1 MIKESCNLLGQEL
14 FGTWLA
20 KQNFLIFLICTE
32 KLVLRLFSPINKLI
46 SWKLK
51 KTLNFGSFFA
61 PFSEKSFSVALFCFY
76 ISILMHNLKKK
87 WEKLVTGVCTDKR
100 EFIGTHLQ
108 GIHWWAHQVAKNYQP
123 NQYNKEL

>member
-20 KQNFLIFLICTE
+20 KQNFLIFRICTE

-51 KTLNFGSFFA
+51 KT
-61 PFSEKSFSVALFCFY
+61 
-76 ISILMHNLKKK
+76 SILGPFLPLFLKNPFLSHFFVSTFPSLWIIWKKK